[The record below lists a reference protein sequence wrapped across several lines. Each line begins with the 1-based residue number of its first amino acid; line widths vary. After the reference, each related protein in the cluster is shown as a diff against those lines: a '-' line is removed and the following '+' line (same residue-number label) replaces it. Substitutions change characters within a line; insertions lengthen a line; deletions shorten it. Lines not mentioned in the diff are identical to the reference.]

1 MTQTKQIRKPW
12 WESKSAALL
21 KEFAKTGGGTYTAA
35 KFHGLKYTRQHVRVR
50 LPHEL
55 GECVVTLADP
65 SSSSSSSG
73 QTHVIGIK
81 YSYRPRRKL
90 EFDLRSAKRPALGLL
105 PGRLRP
111 AALPDSALNKRF
123 RARAS
128 HPSLLR
134 SVLKQDGLAGVLEQ
148 RPGAHIKLR
157 LKTREASL
165 SFSESVKHPDV
176 PALVSSVQLM
186 KLLIQGLYEQG
197 IICPP

>member
-21 KEFAKTGGGTYTAA
+21 KEFAKTGGGTYAAA
-35 KFHGLKYTRQHVRVR
+35 KLHGLKYTRQHVRVR

-55 GECVVTLADP
+55 GECIVTLADP
-65 SSSSSSSG
+65 SSSSSG
-73 QTHVIGIK
+73 QAHVIGIK

-90 EFDLRSAKRPALGLL
+90 EFDLCSAKRPAPGLL
-105 PGRLRP
+105 SGRLRP

-128 HPSLLR
+128 HPGLLR
-134 SVLKQDGLAGVLEQ
+134 PVLKQDGLAEALELH
-148 RPGAHIKLR
+148 PGAHIKLR
-157 LKTREASL
+157 LKAHEASL

-197 IICPP
+197 VIYEKP